1 MEPEY
6 EEEDQSL
13 PQAVPE
19 RKVKR
24 TLTDK
29 QLKNL
34 ELMRQKKMAKKEAS
48 KMIADSVRNSARE
61 ADAEEFSNLKNEL
74 AEIKKKL
81 AAPPPEIPKSKPKKA
96 APVTAVS
103 GRPTNTVRCQRKRIV
118 ELSDSDEY
126 QDAVEY
132 SNPYLMQLV
141 RR

>member
-61 ADAEEFSNLKNEL
+61 ADAEEFSSLKNEL

-81 AAPPPEIPKSKPKKA
+81 AAPEISKPKPKKS
-96 APVTAVS
+96 APVK
-103 GRPTNTVRCQRKRIV
+103 RKRIV

>member
-6 EEEDQSL
+6 EEDDQSL

-61 ADAEEFSNLKNEL
+61 ADAEEFSSLKNEL

-81 AAPPPEIPKSKPKKA
+81 AAPEISKPKPKKA
-96 APVTAVS
+96 APVK
-103 GRPTNTVRCQRKRIV
+103 RKRIV
-118 ELSDSDEY
+118 EQSDSDEY

>member
-6 EEEDQSL
+6 EEDDQSL

-61 ADAEEFSNLKNEL
+61 ADAEEFSSLKNEL

-81 AAPPPEIPKSKPKKA
+81 AAPEISKPKPKKA
-96 APVTAVS
+96 APVKRRS
-103 GRPTNTVRCQRKRIV
+103 SKDDQRTKSVAKRIV
-118 ELSDSDEY
+118 EQSDSDEY

>member
-6 EEEDQSL
+6 EEEEQSL

-96 APVTAVS
+96 APVK
-103 GRPTNTVRCQRKRIV
+103 RKRIV
-118 ELSDSDEY
+118 EQSDSDEY

>member
-81 AAPPPEIPKSKPKKA
+81 AAPEISKPKPKKA